1 VRTGRSLGRRWG
13 GYPSRSIAAIILS
26 LAAAIAGATPRV
38 PSEDTEV
45 LEHVPARAELD
56 RLAALRPGRSA
67 PAKLDA
73 ALTRARGYISIGRLA
88 SDPRYI
94 GYAQAV
100 LLPWV
105 NVPNPPE
112 QALVLQAITLQY
124 LHQFDAALT
133 LLNRALALQ
142 PLDGQAWLTHASLLE
157 LRGDYARARR
167 SCARL
172 VRSADEVTAL
182 TCIAS
187 VDGRSGHLAAS
198 YAALG
203 TLATTDP
210 RLPPAV
216 RSWVLSVRAEMAERL
231 GDDRRA
237 EADLR
242 AALALTPDD
251 PYLRAT
257 YADLLLRLDRPREVI
272 SLLVGSEAEDP
283 LLLRLAIAGR
293 RGSSADGPR
302 WAATYADRL
311 RAAARDGDT
320 THRREQA
327 MYLLEVLGDAPAAL
341 RAASSNWATQR
352 EPADVRVYARAVLAT
367 GSAADRAV
375 LSQWL
380 AATGFEDRTLGTVAP
395 ATSGGAT

>member
-1 VRTGRSLGRRWG
+1 MTTDRSLGRRSG
-13 GYPSRSIAAIILS
+13 GHRGCSIAAIV
-26 LAAAIAGATPRV
+26 LALVTAVAGATPRV
-38 PSEDTEV
+38 PTEDSEV

-56 RLAALRPGRSA
+56 RLAALHPGRSA
-67 PAKLDA
+67 PANLDA
-73 ALTRARGYISIGRLA
+73 ALTLARGYIDIGRRA

-94 GYAQAV
+94 GYAQAI
-100 LLPWV
+100 LLPWLD
-105 NVPNPPE
+105 VPNPPE

-124 LHQFDAALT
+124 LHKFDAALT
-133 LLNRALALQ
+133 LLNRALVLQ
-142 PLDGQAWLTHASLLE
+142 PLDGQAWLTQASLLE
-157 LRGDYARARR
+157 LRGDYASARR

-198 YAALG
+198 YATLG
-203 TLATTDP
+203 TAAATNP
-210 RLPPAV
+210 RLPPGV
-216 RSWVLSVRAEMAERL
+216 LGWILSVRAEMAERL
-231 GDDRRA
+231 GYDRHA

-242 AALALTPDD
+242 AALALSPED

-272 SLLVGSEAEDP
+272 LLLAGAEAQDP

-293 RGSSADGPR
+293 RAASADGPR
-302 WAATYADRL
+302 WAAMYADRL

-320 THRREQA
+320 THRREEA
-327 MYLLEVLGDAPAAL
+327 MYMLEVLGDGPAAL
-341 RAASSNWATQR
+341 RAAAGNWTTQR
-352 EPADVRVYARAVLAT
+352 EPADVRVYVRAVLAT

-380 AATGFEDRTLGTVAP
+380 VTTGFEDRTLRSTAP
-395 ATSGGAT
+395 ATLRGAT